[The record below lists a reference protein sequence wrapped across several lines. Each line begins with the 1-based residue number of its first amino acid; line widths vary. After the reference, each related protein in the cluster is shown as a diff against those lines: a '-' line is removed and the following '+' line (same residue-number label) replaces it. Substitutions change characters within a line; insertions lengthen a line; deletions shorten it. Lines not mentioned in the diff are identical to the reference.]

1 MSDNKA
7 YAPLFATPSF
17 QIGDGIFAVQIWIL
31 TFDSL
36 LAPTMTNMKR
46 VQKEILAIEQDKEA
60 HIEVILPED
69 GSMSK

>member
-1 MSDNKA
+1 
-7 YAPLFATPSF
+7 
-17 QIGDGIFAVQIWIL
+17 
-31 TFDSL
+31 
-36 LAPTMTNMKR
+36 MTNMKR